1 MPMLQRGRAL
11 AGRRLLGEEV
21 TGGDLGPGGSVVD
34 RGSGPYIPHNSHKLP
49 LPLPQVCDCPRGARA
64 RATPLSLAPPLA
76 RRPPRRAGQRRE
88 PYRTQQCAAGGG
100 GGPLSG
106 DLALLIL
113 RLENE
118 FTRERADA
126 TSNAMY
132 HSGCLALLMSD
143 GLAAAGAAGIYQ
155 QGLHLCGWA

>member
-106 DLALLIL
+106 DLALLIKL
-113 RLENE
+113 RLGE
-118 FTRERADA
+118 FNRESRCDIHC
-126 TSNAMY
+126 Y
-132 HSGCLALLMSD
+132 VPGCLALLMSD
-143 GLAAAGAAGIYQ
+143 GIAAAGAAGIYQ